1 MKQYPTPYIYLDQN
15 VREKMSKKRFKS
27 FQDNVNFLIE
37 KNTQR
42 LTVFGLLE
50 FAGLKKTELF
60 DIQYKGQKL
69 DEYPFQNYQD
79 VLECQ
84 SVLKKQVY
92 EKVTKDFLI
101 EKLEKKREEET
112 PYFNEQGFKCIDKYI
127 EGIKGNEGVQSIYEG
142 LIDNLYLDR
151 LFQINISKLC
161 PEDKEQV
168 IWFFIDGVIGTI
180 FQERN
185 LGGFR
190 LICEFFKDR
199 KGYIV
204 EGEQSKSVKNQIVKI
219 CEKLKSKG
227 DLMDCELIHLA
238 FFGSNKKHCHCY
250 TTDDEETINER
261 LIFYCKSIDF
271 FIDWYF
277 NSSHIH
283 SNNNGYNRPEW
294 RCGEVFIL
302 DKNTGK
308 KIKKVS
314 ATEIYEKVLK
324 SKMYQSSKRG
334 QY

>member
-1 MKQYPTPYIYLDQN
+1 MKQYPIPYIYLDQS

-27 FQDNVNFLIE
+27 FQGNVNSLIG
-37 KNTQR
+37 NNIQR
-42 LTVFGLLE
+42 FTVFGLLE

-101 EKLEKKREEET
+101 EKLEKKKEEET
-112 PYFNEQGFKCIDKYI
+112 PYFNEQGFKYIVKYI
-127 EGIKGNEGVQSIYEG
+127 EGIKGSEEVQSIYEG

-151 LFQINISKLC
+151 LSQINISKLC
-161 PEDKEQV
+161 PEDKKQV
-168 IWFFIDGVIGTI
+168 ICFFINRVIGI
-180 FQERN
+180 ISQEKN

-190 LICEFFKDR
+190 LICKIFKEKD
-199 KGYIV
+199 YIVV
-204 EGEQSKSVKNQIVKI
+204 EGEKSKSVENQIFKI
-219 CEKLKSKG
+219 CGKLKSKG
-227 DLMDCELIHLA
+227 DLMDCELVHLA

-250 TTDDEETINER
+250 TTGDEETINKR
-261 LIFYCKSIDF
+261 LILYCKSIDF

-277 NSSHIH
+277 NSSYIH

-294 RCGEVFIL
+294 RCGKVFIL

-314 ATEIYEKVLK
+314 ATKIYEKVLK
-324 SKMYQSSKRG
+324 SKMYQPPKRG
-334 QY
+334 QH